1 MKKINTKNQ
10 TIILLSSIILGLI
23 ILILTSSYAYYVLQI
38 NGNESTSTMVIQS
51 QKLDLTL
58 SYISGDLK
66 LCQTYPITDTEAASC
81 TPYIFTITNNNKV
94 SVSYNLNIETN
105 TEIPA
110 NLIHIKAEKCTDTTC
125 SNTTTLV
132 NNKLSNI
139 TTTDEILNKDYTSYN
154 LTSETTFAKNQTSTY
169 KITTWLDISTSN
181 DYANKEIL
189 MTLGVTSYKVQ

>member
-58 SYISGDLK
+58 SYVSGDLK

-105 TEIPA
+105 TELPA

-125 SNTTTLV
+125 TSSTTLV
-132 NNKLSNI
+132 NNTLSNI
-139 TTTDEILNKDYTSYN
+139 TTTDEILNTDYTSYN
-154 LTSETTFAKNQTSTY
+154 LASETTFAKNQTSTY
-169 KITTWLDISTSN
+169 KITTWLDITTSN

-189 MTLGVTSYKVQ
+189 MTLGITSYKV

>member
-10 TIILLSSIILGLI
+10 TIIILSSIILGLI